1 MQILSPGTFGL
12 SPDLRSH
19 TERVWFPAGT
29 VLLAVGRGSTTGTSV
44 LMLDGRFFEI
54 SNDALV
60 PVDRGED
67 SLDAIE

>member
-12 SPDLRSH
+12 SPDSRSH

-29 VLLAVGRGSTTGTSV
+29 VLLTVGRGNVTGTSV
-44 LMLDGRFFEI
+44 LMLDGKFFEI
-54 SNDALV
+54 PNDSLV